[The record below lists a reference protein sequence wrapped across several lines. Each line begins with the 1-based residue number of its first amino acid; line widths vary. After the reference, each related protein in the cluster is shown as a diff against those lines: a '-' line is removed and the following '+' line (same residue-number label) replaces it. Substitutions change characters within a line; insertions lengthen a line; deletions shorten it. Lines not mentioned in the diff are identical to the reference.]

1 MSNKVINVRESIANC
16 LNEKTSV
23 GKKVSWAIQSLII
36 VSLVSLSIHTL
47 PSVPENIA
55 KTLEAI
61 NVACMLIFVTE
72 YSLRVYTAKKVF
84 KYMFSFYGIIDAISI
99 IPYFLGLGRMDS
111 SSLRAFRLLRIFQL
125 LKIARYNKA
134 IKRFYSAFKIA
145 KEELTFFM
153 FITLIILY
161 LTSIGIYHFEHI
173 AQPEAFAS
181 VLHSFWWAVI
191 TLTTVGYGDVYPI
204 TAGGKCFTVFIL
216 FVGLGIVSVPAGMLA
231 SALSEARRLEDKD
244 D

>member
-1 MSNKVINVRESIANC
+1 MSNKVINVRESIANY
-16 LNEKTSV
+16 LDEKTSM
-23 GKKVSWAIQSLII
+23 GKKVSWIIQLLIVI
-36 VSLVSLSIHTL
+36 SLVSLSINTL

-55 KTLEAI
+55 KILETI
-61 NVACMLIFVTE
+61 NVVCMLMFITE
-72 YSLRVYTAKKVF
+72 YFLRVCTAKKVF
-84 KYMFSFYGIIDAISI
+84 KYMFSFYGIVDAISI
-99 IPYFLGLGRMDS
+99 IPYFIGLGGMDS

-125 LKIARYNKA
+125 LKITRYNKA
-134 IKRFYSAFKIA
+134 VKRFYSAFKIA
-145 KEELTFFM
+145 KEELMFFM
-153 FITLIILY
+153 SITIIILY

-216 FVGLGIVSVPAGMLA
+216 FIGLGIVSVPAGMLA
-231 SALSEARRLEDKD
+231 SALSEARRLEDEEV
-244 D
+244 